1 MASQNTNTKT
11 NDELNTYLKH
21 IYSIYQLVIELN
33 KENTNNNNNINMSV
47 MELDRNIMKGPTLN
61 HKELHLELFQK
72 KYHNNEYAPILISK
86 QFSEL
91 YTNTG
96 ILKMNNMNKINIT
109 GNNKKT
115 LIDKLNLK
123 IYNNNYY
130 YIDQSYSF
138 NYLENHYKL
147 DTIINEWSSIINK

>member
-1 MASQNTNTKT
+1 
-11 NDELNTYLKH
+11 
-21 IYSIYQLVIELN
+21 
-33 KENTNNNNNINMSV
+33 MSV